1 MTLENNW
8 TKHTKMYSLK
18 ATAGGTLF
26 GPPSQPTGCKE
37 PRWNL
42 TTVSLWWMKPQG
54 MAFNITITSAYTSK
68 NHLCCWNTRKG
79 RHFRDVK
86 VFMTH
91 PGTQCKDL
99 MWAKFSKLHN
109 YSTYQCCTSERM
121 HKIDRYIQET
131 EIKGNSNFQS
141 SPQASSLSCCLL
153 CNRCFLSASWIRA
166 CSAFARVLAL
176 RLWLTPCLLKAPAIM
191 RCATRAFV
199 AGRGAGGS
207 KSGKKEALRRNQWVG
222 QFHHIRHEAFHKWS

>member
-1 MTLENNW
+1 MDETLGHWPSTSQLPPHTPLQIISAAGTLER
-8 TKHTKMYSLK
+8 
-18 ATAGGTLF
+18 GGTSEMSKCSWLIQS
-26 GPPSQPTGCKE
+26 PSVRISCE
-37 PRWNL
+37 PSFPN
-42 TTVSLWWMKPQG
+42 
-54 MAFNITITSAYTSK
+54 F
-68 NHLCCWNTRKG
+68 
-79 RHFRDVK
+79 
-86 VFMTH
+86 
-91 PGTQCKDL
+91 
-99 MWAKFSKLHN
+99 LHN

-131 EIKGNSNFQS
+131 EIKGNPNSQS

-166 CSAFARVLAL
+166 CSAFTRVLAL

-207 KSGKKEALRRNQWVG
+207 KSGKIEALRRNQWVG
-222 QFHHIRHEAFHKWS
+222 QFHHLRQEALIR